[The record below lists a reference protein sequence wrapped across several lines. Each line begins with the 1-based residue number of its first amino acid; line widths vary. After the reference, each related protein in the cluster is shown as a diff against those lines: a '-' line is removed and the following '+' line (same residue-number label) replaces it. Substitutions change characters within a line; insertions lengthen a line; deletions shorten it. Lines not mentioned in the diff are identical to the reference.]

1 MDTESLIRALAKDAR
16 LVSPRMPAVLGAAYA
31 LAALVAALV
40 FLGLLGPRPDIAA
53 AAETPRF
60 LFKFVVTLALAA
72 TAGMACLAAARPGA
86 SMRPALLLLA
96 ISPLLAILAV
106 LVEFSSV
113 PKADWGARWIGTN
126 ILICLVAIPLI
137 GLGPLGILMWAMR
150 RGAAGRPRLAGALA
164 GLAAGG
170 IAASF
175 YAAHCADDSPF
186 FVATWYT
193 LAVALLALAGAA
205 AGGRLLRW

>member
-1 MDTESLIRALAKDAR
+1 
-16 LVSPRMPAVLGAAYA
+16 MPAVLGAAYA

-106 LVEFSSV
+106 LVEFSAV

-126 ILICLVAIPLI
+126 ILICLVAIPLDRT
-137 GLGPLGILMWAMR
+137 GPARHSDVGDAAR
-150 RGAAGRPRLAGALA
+150 RGSPAETRRRPGGAGRRRHRGELLCRAL
-164 GLAAGG
+164 
-170 IAASF
+170 
-175 YAAHCADDSPF
+175 
-186 FVATWYT
+186 
-193 LAVALLALAGAA
+193 
-205 AGGRLLRW
+205 RR